1 MKSAY
6 SIFKEIENT
15 SGKNDKIA
23 IIKANSDNSE
33 FREYLKFLYDDMIV
47 TGLSSK
53 KIDKQVNESF
63 DTYFLN
69 DLDVLEYL
77 KINNLYFNYCN

>member
-23 IIKANSDNSE
+23 IIKANSDHIE
-33 FREYLKFLYDDMIV
+33 FTEYLKLLYDDMIV
-47 TGLSSK
+47 TGLSST
-53 KIDKQVNESF
+53 KIGK
-63 DTYFLN
+63 
-69 DLDVLEYL
+69 
-77 KINNLYFNYCN
+77 